1 MEGGGG
7 AIHSC
12 RKVRKEMDL
21 GERKGKKKKN
31 QQEFCLQQV
40 KSEMPFKYPCGNGN
54 RQQDA
59 DVRSP
64 WMRSEL
70 K

>member
-1 MEGGGG
+1 
-7 AIHSC
+7 
-12 RKVRKEMDL
+12 MDL